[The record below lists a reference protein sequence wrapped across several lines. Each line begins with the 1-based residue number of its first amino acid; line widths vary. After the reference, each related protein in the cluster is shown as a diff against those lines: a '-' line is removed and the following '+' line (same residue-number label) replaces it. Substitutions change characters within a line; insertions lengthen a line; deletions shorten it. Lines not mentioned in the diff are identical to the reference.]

1 MRPKYLYTKYIAL
14 RCLLNS
20 AMRRLNLIMKHL
32 HLKQH
37 QSQPMLTA
45 LALMSILSL
54 GSSITF
60 VHAAAASPADNSQGI
75 ANLKQSRSNKLPN
88 SVVNAIRR
96 DLARRTDSARGQWRV
111 VSFSQQNW
119 PNGCLG
125 LSKPDEACTQMIIEN
140 GWRVVMSNGRQTLTY
155 RTDATGRLVRLE
167 GKKISDLPTS
177 DIPPTSSN
185 LPSSVANT
193 VLQEASRQ
201 LRVPTSQLRIAQA
214 QQQTWTNSC
223 LDLQSP
229 VERCMGVQT
238 AGWRVAV
245 AGGSM
250 PLVFH
255 TNEDGSTLRLNKQF
269 SMSGSADV
277 PQPVAEAVLQAASQR
292 TGLRA
297 SELRIILSQQIMG
310 SSSCLGLP
318 PRAGEGCTRDLAP
331 IWLVV
336 VEGGQQRLLYHT
348 NQDGSRVRLNEA
360 TANIGDAKSP
370 DPIAEKPTSPGN
382 RPGVP
387 IPSNELPPPLPQDA
401 MFRVITSGGI
411 MGRTEETTLLN
422 NGQLVRKL
430 IGPNGTAST
439 PEVTTISPERVEQF
453 KRLLSMQ
460 SMGQFNGQSFPAPRG
475 AADYMTVTLTS
486 QDGTF
491 RYADIAQDQLPK
503 PLQVVML
510 NWDVITKNR

>member
-1 MRPKYLYTKYIAL
+1 MH
-14 RCLLNS
+14 
-20 AMRRLNLIMKHL
+20 RLSLIMKHFRL
-32 HLKQH
+32 THP
-37 QSQPMLTA
+37 QSQQMLTA
-45 LALMSILSL
+45 LALTSILSL

-60 VHAAAASPADNSQGI
+60 VHAAAASPLGNSQGI
-75 ANLKQSRSNKLPN
+75 TNLKQSRTNKLPN
-88 SVVNAIRR
+88 SVINAIRR
-96 DLARRTDSARGQWRV
+96 DLRQRTNSPVGQWRV
-111 VSFSQQNW
+111 VSSSPQSW
-119 PNGCLG
+119 PDGCLG
-125 LSKPDEACTQMIIEN
+125 LSKPGEFCTQMMIEN

-167 GKKISDLPTS
+167 GQRTSANPPSNVPPTNSDLP
-177 DIPPTSSN
+177 N
-185 LPSSVANT
+185 SVTNA
-193 VLQEASRQ
+193 VLQAASGQ

-214 QQQTWTNSC
+214 QQQTWSNSC

-238 AGWRVAV
+238 PGWRVTV
-245 AGGSM
+245 TGGSM

-269 SMSGSADV
+269 SSIGSTDV
-277 PQPVAEAVLQAASQR
+277 PQPVADAVLQAASQR
-292 TGLRA
+292 TGLRT
-297 SELRIILSQQIMG
+297 SELRILLAQQIMG

-318 PRAGEGCTRDLAP
+318 PRSGQGCTKDLVP

-336 VEGGQQRLLYHT
+336 VEGGQQRLVYHT
-348 NQDGSRVRLNEA
+348 NQDGSQVRLNEA
-360 TANIGDAKSP
+360 AVNIGDAQSP
-370 DPIAEKPTSPGN
+370 GPIAQNPNSPGN
-382 RPGVP
+382 RAGVP

-411 MGRTEETTLLN
+411 MGRTQETTLLN
-422 NGQLVRKL
+422 NGQLIKKFVGL
-430 IGPNGTAST
+430 NGTAST
-439 PEVTTISPERVEQF
+439 PEVTTLPEERVEQF

-460 SMGQFNGQSFPAPRG
+460 SMAQFKGRSFPAPRG

-486 QDGTF
+486 QDGTV

-510 NWDVITKNR
+510 TWNVMTQGR